1 MSHHLITFDNVGYEY
16 DDGSFALD
24 GISFQI
30 HHGEKIGLLGANGA
44 GKSTLIGALS
54 GFIPVHH
61 GGIFI
66 GHLKVCESSLDT
78 VRRTLGLVFQD
89 PDDQLFMP
97 TVYDD
102 IAFGLKIIGVP
113 EEDIDGR
120 VRAALTVVDGLGMI
134 DKPPYR
140 LSLGQKK
147 RVAIA
152 GVIAMEP
159 DVLVLDEPTSSLD
172 PEARENVIRIIK
184 SFTHSQLIATH
195 DLDMVLEVCDR
206 VVVLKDGK
214 LVCCT
219 TPAELFSDEKTLREY
234 GLRLPLS
241 MKPVQ
246 PLGKPAL
253 FYKNS

>member
-1 MSHHLITFDNVGYEY
+1 MSHHLITFDDISYEY
-16 DDGSFALD
+16 DDGSFALE

-54 GFIPVHH
+54 GFIPVTH
-61 GGIFI
+61 GAIFI
-66 GHLKVCESSLDT
+66 GNLKVCESSLNT
-78 VRRTLGLVFQD
+78 VRRTLGVVFQN

-102 IAFGLKIIGVP
+102 IAFGLKNLGVP
-113 EEDIDGR
+113 DEDIDAR
-120 VRAALTVVDGLGMI
+120 VRAALVVVDGLNMI

-159 DVLVLDEPTSSLD
+159 HVLVLDEPTSSLD
-172 PEARENVIRIIK
+172 PIARENVIRIIK

-206 VVVLKDGK
+206 VVVLKEGK
-214 LVCCT
+214 LVCST
-219 TPAELFSDEKTLREY
+219 RPAELFSDEKALREF
-234 GLRLPLS
+234 GLTLPLS

-246 PLGKPAL
+246 CPGKPTL
-253 FYKNS
+253 YRSNS